1 MKFILILC
9 ACLTLAACT
18 SNQKWEYKSIT
29 IKGIDE
35 SKFKPN
41 QFNYDSIMLVLNRMG
56 NNGWEIVT
64 SFPEIGTTHPNFGN
78 EEYVTGLLPNVKT
91 QNIFLL
97 LKRPQSAEIK
107 KQFQTKK

>member
-41 QFNYDSIMLVLNRMG
+41 QFNYDSIMLVLNRMA

-64 SFPEIGTTHPNFGN
+64 
-78 EEYVTGLLPNVKT
+78 GLQPNVKT
-91 QNIFLL
+91 QNIILL